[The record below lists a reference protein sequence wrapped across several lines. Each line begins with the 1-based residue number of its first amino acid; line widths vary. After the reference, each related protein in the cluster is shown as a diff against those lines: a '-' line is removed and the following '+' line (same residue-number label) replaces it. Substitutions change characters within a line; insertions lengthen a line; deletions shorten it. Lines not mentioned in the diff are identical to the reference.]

1 MSMAAISVLAR
12 VVTDFNLDNLEGG
25 LKTNFDYF
33 FFLAHLHF
41 VNGTHP
47 MPGEFSLF
55 LNIYYVRFGL
65 GCLVKE

>member
-1 MSMAAISVLAR
+1 MSIAAISILAR

-47 MPGEFSLF
+47 VPSEFSLF
-55 LNIYYVRFGL
+55 
-65 GCLVKE
+65 